1 MSRVIAPKYQ
11 ELYTWKLEP
20 ANQSLVI
27 VATIPESLDPN
38 SLAID
43 RHGRDIV
50 CQFPGLLPFFAGRL
64 SQNLDPNPTTQISDN
79 LLILAFPMTSP
90 EPMSIPIQGQTSAG
104 AIDPMS
110 AVLNAELSRAAG
122 DDAAYN
128 RYLEI
133 AVEARLPMAM
143 TVKILDLANDPSET
157 AREQLMDLL
166 GIACDV
172 YNYPVAYE
180 QRAAIE
186 YKDKEIAEA
195 MADFEK
201 AAALGSTSAMICL
214 AELYIEQA
222 ESHPEYVSKGL
233 ELFLKVN
240 SIAPGHPF
248 VLYNLAKL
256 YLNGTG
262 VEKDEKQARE
272 LYIRAREACD
282 EVPVIPELEDVQRK
296 TKERP
301 IGKKENAVT
310 EESKPWISYEV
321 ATGIIVVTSLI
332 GAALWGFMRRRK

>member
-11 ELYTWKLEP
+11 DLYTWKLKP
-20 ANQSLVI
+20 TDQSIIV

-43 RHGRDIV
+43 MNGRDIV

-64 SQNLDPNPTTQISDN
+64 SQSLDPNPTAQISEN
-79 LLILAFPMTSP
+79 ILLLTFATTSP
-90 EPMSIPIQGQTSAG
+90 EPMSIPIQGQTSTG

-110 AVLNAELSRAAG
+110 AVVNAELSRAAG

-143 TVKILDLANDPSET
+143 TMKILDLANDPSET
-157 AREQLMDLL
+157 AREQIMDLL

-172 YNYPVAYE
+172 YNYPVAYQ

-186 YKDKEIAEA
+186 YRDKEIPEA

-233 ELFLKVN
+233 ELFMKVN
-240 SIAPGHPF
+240 SIEPGHPF

-256 YLNGTG
+256 YLTGTG
-262 VEKDEKQARE
+262 LEKDEKQARE
-272 LYIRAREACD
+272 LYIRAREACN
-282 EVPVIPELEDVQRK
+282 EVPVIPELEDVQREG
-296 TKERP
+296 KELP
-301 IGKKENAVT
+301 IGKKEKAVI
-310 EESKPWISYEV
+310 EESEPWISYEV

-332 GAALWGFMRRRK
+332 GAALWSFMRRRK